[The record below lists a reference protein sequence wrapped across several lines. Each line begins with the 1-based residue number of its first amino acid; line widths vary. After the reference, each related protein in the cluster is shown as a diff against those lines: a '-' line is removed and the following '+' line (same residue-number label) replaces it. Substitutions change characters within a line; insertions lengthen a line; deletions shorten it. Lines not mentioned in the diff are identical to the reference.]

1 MKRGKDEPL
10 QSEQSVYQTVWFPGG
25 CTSFLGSSEEIFRR
39 QKSGFSSG
47 ICEQAEAE

>member
-25 CTSFLGSSEEIFRR
+25 CTSFLGSSEEIF
-39 QKSGFSSG
+39 QT
-47 ICEQAEAE
+47 AEVGVLLWNM